1 MSQSKNM
8 RIKARRNKRKS
19 DNKFIQNQKEY
30 KQGEVVKRK
39 NLTDALLT
47 PKKIKKNNQNLVD
60 KFKRLLKLKT

>member
-1 MSQSKNM
+1 M